1 MSTPWPVEAFDAL
14 AGELHATVIED
25 IGVDPRLG
33 LEDRIGAVVERES
46 GFLAPSCRRELERRI
61 AARTVAAGPLEGL
74 LRDPA
79 VDEVLVCGTAPIWIE
94 RGGLLEQTTL
104 SFESEAKLRQAIERL
119 LTPAGRRVDEAH
131 PFCDARLPDG
141 SRVNV
146 ILPPLSVDGPAV
158 TIRRFRGSP
167 FTAGELVDRGSWD
180 RELLRLFGEAI
191 GARRNIVVC
200 GGTGSGK
207 TTTLAALAGLLDPK
221 ERIITVEDTA
231 ELRLPGDHV
240 IRLEARPASA
250 GGVGGVS
257 IRDLVRNALR
267 MRPDRIIVGEVRGP
281 EALDLVL
288 ALCTGHD
295 GSLSTVHAGSAV
307 EALER
312 IVTLALMAD
321 VGLPHRAVV
330 RQVSSAVDLV
340 ACQSRAGDGSRFVSA
355 VDRVAGEALELEPVY
370 RHGDHR

>member
-1 MSTPWPVEAFDAL
+1 MSAPWPGESFDAL
-14 AGELHATVIED
+14 AGDLHAKVIED

-33 LEDRIGAVVERES
+33 LEERIGAAVEREA
-46 GFLAPSCRRELERRI
+46 GFLAPSCRRALEKRI
-61 AARTVAAGPLEGL
+61 GARTVAAGPLEDL

-79 VDEVLVCGTAPIWIE
+79 VDEILVCGTRPIWVE

-104 SFESEAKLRQAIERL
+104 SFASEAELRQAIERL
-119 LTPAGRRVDEAH
+119 LTPAGRRVDEAQ

-146 ILPPLSVDGPAV
+146 VLPPLSVDGPAV

-167 FTAGELVDRGSWD
+167 FTAGDLVSLGSWD
-180 RELLRLFGEAI
+180 TELLKVFGEAVD
-191 GARRNIVVC
+191 ARRNIVVC

-207 TTTLAALAGLLDPK
+207 TTTLAAVAGLLDRQ

-250 GGVGGVS
+250 GGAGEVS

-295 GSLSTVHAGSAV
+295 GSLSTVHAGSAA

-312 IVTLALMAD
+312 IVTLAMMAD
-321 VGLPHRAVV
+321 VGLPHGAVV
-330 RQVSSAVDLV
+330 RQVASAVDLV
-340 ACQSRAGDGSRFVSA
+340 ACQARSGDGSRIVSA
-355 VDRVAGEALELEPVY
+355 VDRVAGKEMELEPVY
-370 RHGDHR
+370 RRSGRG